1 MIKQLDHYMA
11 TFYCTSDDKNLNIY
25 GLFSLFKNA
34 YLKVYFGTEL
44 LSQKL
49 KKEQRSFFV
58 FFSKDFNV

>member
-44 LSQKL
+44 VTKI
-49 KKEQRSFFV
+49 KKGTTFV
-58 FFSKDFNV
+58 FCFFSKDFNV